1 MSSPRDYEGDSD
13 TRFLL
18 PQSVGICTEDIE
30 RYRSGGFHPVHLGDM
45 FDDERY
51 RIVHKLGALK
61 RLISTACSAGQ

>member
-1 MSSPRDYEGDSD
+1 M
-13 TRFLL
+13 
-18 PQSVGICTEDIE
+18 
-30 RYRSGGFHPVHLGDM
+30 HLGDM